1 MGNIL
6 NTEKD
11 TVMMGSGYL
20 YAIEATQFVADMDV
34 ADMIEIGYI
43 QDGESATF
51 TRTHEMQD
59 INSAN
64 YGLVD
69 SVVSRYTTEFDTSVI
84 SYKAENVSRFLTGSK
99 VVTSQDGKKK
109 TMYYCEGDKIPNVAL
124 AFVTEDEDNGKK
136 VTFYMP
142 KSKWIGDY
150 EVAFS
155 QENPVA
161 LNYHFTCLNTTLP
174 NGKVG
179 AAYHVEEDTST
190 PYVSMN
196 SAKATVAVSDTVT
209 LGASTFPNGETIAWS
224 SSDTGVATVN
234 ASTGVVTGVAAGKA
248 IITATIT
255 KDTKTYTD
263 DCIVTVV
270 SAAS

>member
-20 YAIEATQFVADMDV
+20 YAIEAAQFVADMDV

-84 SYKAENVSRFLTGSK
+84 SYKAENVSRFLTGSR

-179 AAYHVEEDTST
+179 AAYHVEEDTSETTETT
-190 PYVSMN
+190 PS
-196 SAKATVAVSDTVT
+196 
-209 LGASTFPNGETIAWS
+209 ET
-224 SSDTGVATVN
+224 N
-234 ASTGVVTGVAAGKA
+234 P
-248 IITATIT
+248 
-255 KDTKTYTD
+255 
-263 DCIVTVV
+263 
-270 SAAS
+270 

>member
-6 NTEKD
+6 STEKD

-20 YAIEATQFVADMDV
+20 YAIEAAQFTANMDV
-34 ADMIEIGYI
+34 ADMVEIGYI

-84 SYKAENVSRFLTGSK
+84 SYKAENVSRFLTGSR
-99 VVTSQDGKKK
+99 VVTNSDGKRK
-109 TMYYCEGDKIPNVAL
+109 TLYYCEGDKIPNVAL

-142 KSKWIGDY
+142 KCKWIGDY

-190 PYVSMN
+190 PYVMLATSKGSVAVGGTLTIN
-196 SAKATVAVSDTVT
+196 ASAYPSDASITFTSGDTAIATVD
-209 LGASTFPNGETIAWS
+209 
-224 SSDTGVATVN
+224 
-234 ASTGVVTGVAAGKA
+234 ASTGVITGVAAGKA
-248 IITATIT
+248 IITASIT
-255 KDTKTYTD
+255 SGGNTYTD
-263 DCIVTVV
+263 DFVVTVT
-270 SAAS
+270 AAG